1 MNGRMARR
9 GWIGGGGTRGRWV
22 RIGRVAGLALA
33 LMLSGTL
40 TPRMAPPGAAE
51 TAWAAPDAVDEAKE
65 KSLAALAAISRAIEE
80 LARKAQEQAQEAE
93 GSAGERLRSSVER
106 ACDAAQRG
114 CEKVCEGNSQ
124 CLRACKEGR
133 RHCQA

>member
-1 MNGRMARR
+1 MNGQTERR
-9 GWIGGGGTRGRWV
+9 RWSLAGRTGGRWM

-33 LMLSGTL
+33 LLLGGSPGARVM
-40 TPRMAPPGAAE
+40 PPGAAE
-51 TAWAAPDAVDEAKE
+51 TAWAAPDPVDEAKE
-65 KSLAALAAISRAIEE
+65 KSLAALEAIARAIED
-80 LARKAQEQAQEAE
+80 LARKTREQAQKTEDA
-93 GSAGERLRSSVER
+93 AGERLRSSVER

-133 RHCQA
+133 RLCQA